1 MHMKKIIL
9 ASTSTRRKEILEN
22 LGLEFEVYKS
32 DVEEKVDKYLTF
44 EENVERIALEK
55 ALKAAEELKDKD
67 SLIIA
72 AHTMLIYD
80 SLIGMPS
87 TEQEAFDILQ
97 QLSGKVHEI
106 ITGVCVFDTSENRG
120 MFTNKKTKV
129 KFMKLKDDFI
139 RKFINEGETW
149 QKAGAYSVVGK
160 GALLVDEIEGC
171 YTNVMGLPVSL
182 LGEMLV
188 EFDMNVL

>member
-1 MHMKKIIL
+1 MKKIIL

>member
-1 MHMKKIIL
+1 MDMKNIIL

-22 LGLEFEVYKS
+22 LGLEFEVFKS
-32 DVEEKVDKYLTF
+32 EVAEKVDKYLTF

-55 ALKAAEELKDKD
+55 ALKAAEELKNED

-72 AHTMLIYD
+72 AHTMLIHD
-80 SLIGMPS
+80 TLIGMPS
-87 TEQEAFDILQ
+87 TEQEAFEILQ

-106 ITGVCVFDTSENRG
+106 ITGICVFDTGENRG

-129 KFMKLKDDFI
+129 KFMRLKDDFI
-139 RKFINEGETW
+139 RRYINEGETW
-149 QKAGAYSVVGK
+149 KKAGAYSVLGK
-160 GALLVDEIEGC
+160 GALLIDEIEGC

-188 EFDMNVL
+188 EFDMNII

>member
-1 MHMKKIIL
+1 MKKIIL

-55 ALKAAEELKDKD
+55 ALKAAEELKNED

-80 SLIGMPS
+80 NLIGMPS

-120 MFTNKKTKV
+120 MFTHKKTKV
-129 KFMKLKDDFI
+129 KFMKLRDDFI
-139 RKFINEGETW
+139 RRFINEGETW

-171 YTNVMGLPVSL
+171 YTNVMGLPISL

-188 EFDMNVL
+188 EFDMNII